1 MRQSRRGWLYLPQLP
16 IFSRDFEP
24 VICLLLMNARD
35 FPPSLQVDAHD
46 VKNVK
51 IVIQSAWNGDFAAIY
66 NISVA

>member
-1 MRQSRRGWLYLPQLP
+1 M
-16 IFSRDFEP
+16 
-24 VICLLLMNARD
+24 LLMNARD